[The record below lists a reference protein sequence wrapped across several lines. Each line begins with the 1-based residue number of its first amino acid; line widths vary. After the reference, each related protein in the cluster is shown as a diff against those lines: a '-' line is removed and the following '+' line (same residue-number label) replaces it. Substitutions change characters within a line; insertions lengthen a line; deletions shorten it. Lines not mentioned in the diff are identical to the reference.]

1 MRIEKFVALYGEYI
15 HTISIDEIDYQL
27 EKDYKLTK
35 GYTYYAFITPDKNW
49 IRHSGKLTK
58 EEKQLVIKQESK

>member
-1 MRIEKFVALYGEYI
+1 MIIEKFTGKYDCLI
-15 HTISIDEIDYQL
+15 HTISFEKLDCVLDKEI
-27 EKDYKLTK
+27 KIKK
-35 GYTYYAFITPDKNW
+35 GWEYYAFITPDKNW